1 MVNGIINVY
10 KEKGYTSFD
19 VVAKMR
25 GIFGQKKIGHTGTLD
40 PDAQGVLP
48 VCLGKA
54 TKVCDLLTDK
64 DKVYKATM
72 LLGIQT
78 DTLDISGK
86 VCNKAVVNVTEQQV
100 RDVISTFVGTIE
112 QVPPMYSALKV
123 NGKKL
128 YELAREGKTI
138 ERKARKVSIYDITID
153 EICLPE
159 VVMTVFCSK
168 GTYIRSLCDDIG
180 TKLGCYGCMKDLLR
194 TKVACFDIG
203 DAYKISEIEKL
214 KESIVL
220 PVDMLFENIPAVNT
234 VLMAQKLIENGNRIP
249 AEMINADGNKQRK
262 YDDEG
267 RYRIY
272 NPEDSFVGIYTYKA
286 ETDDFKPVKI
296 FME

>member
-86 VCNKAVVNVTEQQV
+86 VCNKAMVNVTEQQV

-138 ERKARKVSIYDITID
+138 ERKARKVSIYDIPID
-153 EICLPE
+153 EIHLPE
-159 VVMTVFCSK
+159 VVMIVSCSK

-180 TKLGCYGCMKDLLR
+180 TKLGCYGCMKELLR
-194 TKVACFDIG
+194 TKVACFDIE

-249 AEMINADGNKQRK
+249 AEMINADGNKQKK

>member
-159 VVMTVFCSK
+159 VVMIVSCSK

>member
-1 MVNGIINVY
+1 
-10 KEKGYTSFD
+10 
-19 VVAKMR
+19 
-25 GIFGQKKIGHTGTLD
+25 
-40 PDAQGVLP
+40 
-48 VCLGKA
+48 
-54 TKVCDLLTDK
+54 
-64 DKVYKATM
+64 
-72 LLGIQT
+72 
-78 DTLDISGK
+78 
-86 VCNKAVVNVTEQQV
+86 
-100 RDVISTFVGTIE
+100 
-112 QVPPMYSALKV
+112 
-123 NGKKL
+123 
-128 YELAREGKTI
+128 
-138 ERKARKVSIYDITID
+138 
-153 EICLPE
+153 
-159 VVMTVFCSK
+159 
-168 GTYIRSLCDDIG
+168 
-180 TKLGCYGCMKDLLR
+180 MKDLLR